1 MPVDML
7 CVWQPFMAAVAEV
20 ARLQIGIGRILANS
34 APCQNGLPHT
44 CSVDKPNNETRNAAH
59 LLAQSKG
66 TASMTALRF
75 TPAEIARYQEVGY
88 LLAPKLF
95 DAQEMDLLLK
105 YAKSDEALVAG
116 AAGRRDATGQITK
129 LTLWNQAGDDLYGMF
144 SRSPRIVDR
153 MEQLLGGEVYH
164 YHTKMMLK
172 EPRVGGAW
180 EWHQDYGYWY
190 NNGCLFPLLAS
201 CLIAVDRATK
211 ENGCLQVLKGSHLM
225 GRIEHGKTGDQT
237 GADMEIVNAAIERLP
252 LEFIEAEPGDA
263 LFFHCNLLHR
273 SDQNTSPN
281 PRWSLICCYNA
292 ARNDPYKESRHPR
305 YTPLEKVSDSA
316 IKQWKPSAP
325 TLAS

>member
-1 MPVDML
+1 MP
-7 CVWQPFMAAVAEV
+7 
-20 ARLQIGIGRILANS
+20 
-34 APCQNGLPHT
+34 
-44 CSVDKPNNETRNAAH
+44 AH
-59 LLAQSKG
+59 P
-66 TASMTALRF
+66 F
-75 TPAEIARYQEVGY
+75 TPDELSQYQEQGF
-88 LLAPKLF
+88 LLVPQLF
-95 DAQEMDLLLK
+95 DAEEMAILLK
-105 YAKSDEALVAG
+105 YAKNDEALVAG

-129 LTLWNQAGDDLYGMF
+129 LTLWNYAGEDLYSMF

-172 EPRVGGAW
+172 EPLVGGAW

-190 NNGCLFPLLAS
+190 HNGCLYPLLAS

-211 ENGCLQVLKGSHLM
+211 ENGCLQVLAGSHQM

-237 GADMEIVNAAIERLP
+237 GADMEIVNAARERLP
-252 LEFIEAEPGDA
+252 LEYIEAEPGDA

-273 SDQNTSPN
+273 SDQNRSPQ

-305 YTPLEKVSDSA
+305 YTPLTKVSDQA
-316 IKQWKPSAP
+316 IKRWQPPAP
-325 TLAS
+325 AATTAS